1 MSCGCTDPC
10 QPNSIPCTCEA
21 RVTSDCVTVSGATSN
36 CLAIDDNLL
45 LTDYLTQMDERICE
59 KVDSVTNFI
68 ALENVGTGSQL
79 YKGDNL
85 LGKKQ
90 IRTVKSLDSALI
102 VTQTADEI
110 QLDLNLPAIIPPDG
124 TETKLVS
131 GTNTTVAG
139 NGSTATPYSVN
150 VSFPTPPDGSETKV
164 IAGTNTTVTGL
175 GTTTSP
181 YVINSLANGKEVT
194 SSTLI
199 ITEDE
204 FSINIETPSINIGEL
219 KTFYI
224 NSNYVP
230 TIDSPSDGSIIRP
243 YLTYDEAKTA
253 FIGTGDITTP
263 QFIGSKIILQTNS
276 TTALNPTVNE
286 LILEFENNSI
296 LTYTGIDLY
305 MFDTEILYPLIS
317 KNVPR
322 NDLSKDIK
330 ITLTGIGTI
339 TRNAG
344 IGLVRGMGSNRTA
357 QAQLTDK
364 TSTILIGVKSSD
376 EITLIER
383 SSYPS
388 NIWDG
393 DITNVGGDTYE
404 SIYGQPHKYSLQLLP
419 TIPLIYS
426 KYNNKGS
433 LVFNRGVDS
442 TGTLNIENLANTS
455 ILIDSIDTLFGADI
469 VNFITNTQYITTSSA
484 TKMVDFPSY
493 YIPRINKNYIQGSG
507 TIFCTKINAGSQDNF
522 RITGVDNF
530 FKFTNNAY
538 FEGGILDIYSS
549 FFTNTFINIS
559 DVTNTNSYFSIANNL
574 KGSSITIQ
582 GRYFI
587 DTNQSTLNIIMPNT
601 TLSPFLNK
609 STTVV
614 NIIPDTKGTLSTFFD
629 KPVISG
635 IDNYIDDIT
644 AIAAGL
650 VKNSLYFNTTN
661 NAIDKI

>member
-79 YKGDNL
+79 YKGDSL

-90 IRTVKSLDSALI
+90 IRTVKSIDPNLV
-102 VTQTADEI
+102 VTQTDDEI
-110 QLDLNLPAIIPPDG
+110 QLDLNIPAIVPPDG

-139 NGSTATPYSVN
+139 NGSIATPYSVN
-150 VSFPTPPDGSETKV
+150 VAFPTPSDGSETK
-164 IAGTNTTVTGL
+164 INAGTNVTVTGN
-175 GTTTSP
+175 GTDATP
-181 YVINSLANGKEVT
+181 YIINSLANGKEVT

-219 KTFYI
+219 KTFYV

-286 LILEFENNSI
+286 LILEFEDIST
-296 LTYTGIDLY
+296 LVYTGTDLY
-305 MFDTEILYPLIS
+305 MFDTEILYSLIP
-317 KNVPR
+317 KNTPR
-322 NDLSKDIK
+322 QDLTKRIK
-330 ITLTGIGTI
+330 ISLTGFGQI
-339 TRNAG
+339 TRTAG
-344 IGLVRGMGSNRTA
+344 IGLVRGMGSNRVGLA
-357 QAQLTDK
+357 EYGDPFSEIYLG
-364 TSTILIGVKSSD
+364 LKSSD
-376 EITLIER
+376 ILYLAER
-383 SSYPS
+383 VDYPS
-388 NIWDG
+388 DIWDG
-393 DITNVGGDTYE
+393 DITNVAGITYE
-404 SIYGQPHKYSLQLLP
+404 SMYGSSHKYSLQLFP
-419 TIPLIYS
+419 TTPLIYT
-426 KYNNKGS
+426 KYNNINNS
-433 LVFNRGVDS
+433 STRGVNS
-442 TGTLNIENLANTS
+442 FGTLNITNLANTS
-455 ILIDSIDTLFGADI
+455 IKIDGSDTLFTADI
-469 VNFITNTQYITTSSA
+469 VNFEMHTNRIATSSA
-484 TKMVDFPSY
+484 TKMVDYTSY
-493 YIPRINKNYIQGSG
+493 YYPRTNKNFVEGSG
-507 TIFCTKINAGSQDNF
+507 GLYCKKVTAGRPDNL
-522 RITGVDNF
+522 RVTGVDSF
-530 FKFTNNAY
+530 FKFTDNATFY
-538 FEGGILDIYSS
+538 YGELDINSVYYA
-549 FFTNTFINIS
+549 NKFINIS
-559 DVTNTNSYFSIANNL
+559 DVSNTNTTYSISNTL
-574 KGSSITIQ
+574 EGSSIKLPC
-582 GRYFI
+582 RYFI
-587 DTNQSTLNIIMPNT
+587 DTNLSTINIVMPNT
-601 TLSPFLNK
+601 QIAPCLNK

-614 NIIPDTKGTLSTFFD
+614 NIIPDTKGTLSTFFN

-635 IDNYIDDIT
+635 IDNYIDDT
-644 AIAAGL
+644 AATIAGL
-650 VKNSLYFNTTN
+650 ITNSLYFNTTN